1 MLGFLAYL
9 AGGGQESM
17 GKGAALV
24 AISNFLHRNPDLQPA
39 TTTTPAVHC
48 SLLVL
53 VFTCSLIGLQSI
65 SLYLSDN
72 SPPCLTPSSTCIAYS
87 DLHAGNFTRLSSGA
101 EQDIDRS
108 F

>member
-1 MLGFLAYL
+1 MLGFLASL

-17 GKGAALV
+17 GKRAALV
-24 AISNFLHRNPDLQPA
+24 AISNFLHRNPGLQPA
-39 TTTTPAVHC
+39 TTTTPAVHY

-65 SLYLSDN
+65 SLCLSDN
-72 SPPCLTPSSTCIAYS
+72 SPLCLTPSSTCIAYL
-87 DLHAGNFTRLSSGA
+87 DLQAGNDSRLSSGA
-101 EQDIDRS
+101 EQGIDGY